1 MVDFKIIAIK
11 GNKDI
16 RYSDIKEKLDAVR
29 ELYPDAMWI
38 SNGDIGTEL
47 IAAKYA
53 LLNKIPLYMCIPFPP
68 EIMSAMRVKGWR
80 EILYEVLEYAQRVSI
95 GSDSFSFK
103 DYQKCNERMINHA
116 DVVVVFNQFV
126 SSNMDGCI
134 RYAISVGKLVLDGFS
149 LSTPK
154 VAELHARLLAQPIM
168 RVITI
173 DNLGDSYEE
182 AVYENGIA
190 L

>member
-1 MVDFKIIAIK
+1 MYQSEVFPIVEFKIIAIK

-38 SNGDIGTEL
+38 SNGDIGIEL

-68 EIMSAMRVKGWR
+68 EIMSAKWVKVWR
-80 EILYEVLEYAQRVSI
+80 DLLYEVLEYARVSI

-103 DYQKCNERMINHA
+103 NYQKCNERMINHA
-116 DVVVVFNQFV
+116 DVVVVFNRFV

-154 VAELHARLLAQPIM
+154 AAELHAGLLAQPIM
-168 RVITI
+168 RVII
-173 DNLGDSYEE
+173 
-182 AVYENGIA
+182 
-190 L
+190 